1 VPVRGGRKQ
10 EIGGFRLQE
19 GKVNKMASFGSGHPG
34 GPYFTIDLHL
44 HTSRGSSDSNVSP
57 QQAIERAREIG
68 ISAICITEHDHIWD
82 VQEVRD
88 YAAQAGVVLL
98 RGMEVTTEVG
108 HVGAF
113 GLDRYVGGIY
123 RLKELR
129 RVADDCGGL
138 LIANHPFRYRLDP
151 KLTFFNNHDEPF
163 DAKDVG
169 KAAEAAV
176 FSLVDAVEVLNGCC
190 SEEENRFA
198 LQVARALNLAEVA
211 GSDSHSVDS
220 IGCVCTVLEAPAAT
234 ERDLIEAIKASQCRA
249 GRGLLHEGTVT
260 LFNTSG

>member
-1 VPVRGGRKQ
+1 
-10 EIGGFRLQE
+10 
-19 GKVNKMASFGSGHPG
+19 MALSGSGHPN

-57 QQAIERAREIG
+57 QQVITRAREIG
-68 ISAICITEHDHIWD
+68 ISAVCITEHDHIWD
-82 VQEVRD
+82 MQEVQD
-88 YAAQAGVVLL
+88 FAAEAGVVLL

-163 DAKDVG
+163 DPNDVS
-169 KAAEAAV
+169 KAAGQMI

-198 LQVARALNLAEVA
+198 LEVARALNLAQVA

-220 IGCVCTVLEAPAAT
+220 VGCVCTVLEAPALT
-234 ERDLIEAIKASQCRA
+234 ERDLIDAVKAARSRA
-249 GRGLLHEGTVT
+249 GRGLLHDGNVT
-260 LFNTSG
+260 LFGAPGQDS

>member
-1 VPVRGGRKQ
+1 
-10 EIGGFRLQE
+10 
-19 GKVNKMASFGSGHPG
+19 MASSGSRHRN
-34 GPYFTIDLHL
+34 GPHFTIDLHL

-57 QQAIERAREIG
+57 QQVIERAREIG
-68 ISAICITEHDHIWD
+68 ISAVCITEHDHIWD
-82 VQEVRD
+82 VQEVQD
-88 YAAQAGVVLL
+88 LAAQAGVVLL
-98 RGMEVTTEVG
+98 RGMEVTTESG

-163 DAKDVG
+163 DANDVN
-169 KAAEAAV
+169 KAAEQTV

-198 LQVARALNLAEVA
+198 QQVARALGLAEVA

-220 IGCVCTVLEAPAAT
+220 VGCVCTVLDAPALT
-234 ERDLIEAIKASQCRA
+234 ERALIDAIRGRRSRA
-249 GRGLLHEGTVT
+249 GRGLLEDGNLAFFGAAV
-260 LFNTSG
+260 

>member
-1 VPVRGGRKQ
+1 
-10 EIGGFRLQE
+10 
-19 GKVNKMASFGSGHPG
+19 MTSSGSGHPS

-57 QQAIERAREIG
+57 QQVIERAREIG
-68 ISAICITEHDHIWD
+68 LDAVCVTEHDHIWD
-82 VQEVRD
+82 MQEIQAL
-88 YAAQAGVVLL
+88 AAEAGVVVL

-129 RVADDCGGL
+129 RVADECGGL
-138 LIANHPFRYRLDP
+138 LIANHPFRYKLDP
-151 KLTFFNNHDEPF
+151 KLTFFNNHEAAF
-163 DAKDVG
+163 DAGDVR
-169 KAAEAAV
+169 KAAEQAV

-198 LQVARALNLAEVA
+198 QQVARALNLVEVA

-220 IGCVCTVLEAPAAT
+220 VGCVCTVLEAPALS
-234 ERDLIEAIKASQCRA
+234 ERALIDAIKAGRSRA
-249 GRGLLHEGTVT
+249 GRGLLHDGLT
-260 LFNTSG
+260 LFGAP

>member
-1 VPVRGGRKQ
+1 
-10 EIGGFRLQE
+10 
-19 GKVNKMASFGSGHPG
+19 MASSGSGHPG

-57 QQAIERAREIG
+57 REVIEQARKIG

-82 VQEVRD
+82 LQEEELRD
-88 YAAQAGVVLL
+88 VAAAAGVVLL

-123 RLKELR
+123 KLKELR
-129 RVADDCGGL
+129 RVADECGGL

-163 DAKDVG
+163 DANDVT
-169 KAAEAAV
+169 KAAEQTV
-176 FSLVDAVEVLNGCC
+176 FSMVDAVEVLNGCC

-198 LQVARALNLAEVA
+198 LQVARSLNLAEVA

-220 IGCVCTVLEAPAAT
+220 VGCVCTVLEEPALN
-234 ERDLIEAIKASQCRA
+234 ERALIEAIKASRCRA
-249 GRGLLHEGTVT
+249 GRGLLHDDGQVT
-260 LFNTSG
+260 LF

>member
-1 VPVRGGRKQ
+1 
-10 EIGGFRLQE
+10 
-19 GKVNKMASFGSGHPG
+19 MAPSRSGHPS
-34 GPYFTIDLHL
+34 GPYFTVDLHL

-57 QQAIERAREIG
+57 QQVIERAREVG
-68 ISAICITEHDHIWD
+68 LSAVCVTEHDHIWD
-82 VQEVRD
+82 MQEIQD
-88 YAAQAGVVLL
+88 LAAEAGVVVL

-138 LIANHPFRYRLDP
+138 LIANHPFRYKLDP
-151 KLTFFNNHDEPF
+151 KLTFFNNHEAAF
-163 DAKDVG
+163 DASDVQ
-169 KAAEAAV
+169 KAADQTV

-190 SEEENRFA
+190 SEEENLFA
-198 LQVARALNLAEVA
+198 QQVARALNLVEVA

-220 IGCVCTVLEAPAAT
+220 VGCVCTVLDAPALT
-234 ERDLIEAIKASQCRA
+234 ERALIDAIKAGRSRA
-249 GRGLLHEGTVT
+249 GRGLLHDGLT
-260 LFNTSG
+260 LFGLPD

>member
-1 VPVRGGRKQ
+1 
-10 EIGGFRLQE
+10 
-19 GKVNKMASFGSGHPG
+19 MASFGSRHQS

-44 HTSRGSSDSNVSP
+44 HTSRGSSDSNVAP
-57 QQAIERAREIG
+57 RQVIERAREIG
-68 ISAICITEHDHIWD
+68 ISAVCITEHDHIWD
-82 VQEVRD
+82 LQEVQEF
-88 YAAQAGVVLL
+88 AAEVGVVLL
-98 RGMEVTTEVG
+98 RGMEVTTEIG

-138 LIANHPFRYRLDP
+138 LIANHPFRYKLDP
-151 KLTFFNNHDEPF
+151 KLSFFNNHDAAF
-163 DAKDVG
+163 DPDDVQ
-169 KAAEAAV
+169 KAAEQV
-176 FSLVDAVEVLNGCC
+176 IFSMVDAVEVLNGCC

-220 IGCVCTVLEAPAAT
+220 VGCVCTVLEAPALT
-234 ERDLIEAIKASQCRA
+234 ERALIDAVKAARCRA
-249 GRGLLHEGTVT
+249 GRGLLHDDGTVT
-260 LFNTSG
+260 LFGTPS